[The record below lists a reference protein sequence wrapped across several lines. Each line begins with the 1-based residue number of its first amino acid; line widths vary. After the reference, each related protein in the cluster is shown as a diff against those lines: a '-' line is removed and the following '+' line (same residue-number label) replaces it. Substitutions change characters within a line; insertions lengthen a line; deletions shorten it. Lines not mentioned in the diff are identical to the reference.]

1 MQTNM
6 KMLMIPLVYFTGS
19 MDDMKQFGRKSRN
32 SHLPKFDRYS
42 MAQLQM
48 DAAGLKGFTVNS
60 TICNGRTML
69 ALDLLLR

>member
-1 MQTNM
+1 
-6 KMLMIPLVYFTGS
+6 
-19 MDDMKQFGRKSRN
+19 
-32 SHLPKFDRYS
+32 